1 MTSTYQFSIR
11 ASRSIAI
18 VALLFACAAGSG
30 CYKRVVGVQG
40 PGSDA
45 MNVYEP
51 NLKDPVKDPYTDP
64 AAYPTKK
71 YNSK

>member
-1 MTSTYQFSIR
+1 MTCTRRYFVCV
-11 ASRSIAI
+11 SRSITV
-18 VALLFACAAGSG
+18 VALLLACAASSG

-45 MNVYEP
+45 IDVYEP
-51 NLKDPVKDPYTDP
+51 NLKEPVKDPYTDP

-71 YNSK
+71 YNR